1 MEKIGERERL
11 KRIAKIIENFWV
23 KCRIAFK
30 YRIYN
35 LVWARL
41 ENGRQV
47 DIVVY
52 QCQKQKLEILGL

>member
-11 KRIAKIIENFWV
+11 RRIAKIIENFWV

-35 LVWARL
+35 LV
-41 ENGRQV
+41 
-47 DIVVY
+47 
-52 QCQKQKLEILGL
+52 